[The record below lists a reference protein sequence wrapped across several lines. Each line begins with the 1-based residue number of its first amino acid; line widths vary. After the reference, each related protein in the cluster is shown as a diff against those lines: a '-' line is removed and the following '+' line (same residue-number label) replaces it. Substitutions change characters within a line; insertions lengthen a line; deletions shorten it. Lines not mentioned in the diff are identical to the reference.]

1 MQAILN
7 SIKKQSIPINPVIV
21 ISNKPTA
28 RGLRIAKR
36 YGVKTEIV
44 ESKGFQGSRWEYD
57 QKIIDVLSRYRIT
70 PKNGL
75 ICLAGFMR
83 ILSPEFIKKYK
94 NRILNIHPAILPA
107 FPGLDA
113 QKRAIDSG
121 VKYSGCTVHFVD
133 EWIDTGQIIV
143 LEVVK
148 VRSDDTEETLAKR
161 ILAKEHKAY
170 PKAIRLVAEKKIK
183 IIWKVK
189 HFLKNKLAE
198 EIQYWK
204 VFCISIKVVRNI
216 FCYKIDLTLF
226 NGIGFSANT

>member
-1 MQAILN
+1 MRLNILLLKLAILISGRGSNMQAILN

-36 YGVKTEIV
+36 YGAKTEIV

-94 NRILNIHPAILPA
+94 NCILNIHPAILPA

-133 EWIDTGQIIV
+133 EGIDTGQIIV
-143 LEVVK
+143 QEVVK

-183 IIWKVK
+183 II
-189 HFLKNKLAE
+189 
-198 EIQYWK
+198 
-204 VFCISIKVVRNI
+204 
-216 FCYKIDLTLF
+216 
-226 NGIGFSANT
+226 